1 MLPSEMRLTHHHN
14 RPDRCRLM
22 WIVRDDLLNDRRK
35 EIEMIRFSGID
46 FLPVDPV
53 NVGFIPVHVE
63 FRKGKIP
70 RLVDCDGNRI
80 AAWRLP

>member
-1 MLPSEMRLTHHHN
+1 MHLTPPVHRAEGHGGTA
-14 RPDRCRLM
+14 LLGM
-22 WIVRDDLLNDRRK
+22 ILLNNRRK